1 MPFMFN
7 GSWSDTLRHSLLLAG
22 LNFVYYLRA
31 KTEERHLSLDPVYV
45 QYAQW
50 IDEHGVLRKLNRIPI
65 LGALA
70 RWRPVFRTYTP
81 PIPIADTA
89 R

>member
-31 KTEERHLSLDPVYV
+31 KTE
-45 QYAQW
+45 
-50 IDEHGVLRKLNRIPI
+50 
-65 LGALA
+65 
-70 RWRPVFRTYTP
+70 
-81 PIPIADTA
+81 
-89 R
+89 